1 MHIIILYTGAR
12 IDCATWSIGQ
22 GIMNVGEEEEEEGV
36 SLPIVRNGSPLPI
49 YVYKYK
55 IYNTHIINTR
65 IIWVLLGRYI

>member
-1 MHIIILYTGAR
+1 VHIIILYTGAR
-12 IDCATWSIGQ
+12 RDDCATRSIGQ
-22 GIMNVGEEEEEEGV
+22 GIINVGEEEEEGV

-65 IIWVLLGRYI
+65 I